1 MDTSECEIE
10 YDQRHMRHESTLT
23 RSNILYKERG
33 ETGEKGKGKGSG
45 RREGRGGGRT
55 GKEEGVQGF
64 GWAHWNVCVSQ
75 E

>member
-33 ETGEKGKGKGSG
+33 DTGEKGKYEQAFRFCSAKLQIFLKFKFSLSKM
-45 RREGRGGGRT
+45 E
-55 GKEEGVQGF
+55 KI
-64 GWAHWNVCVSQ
+64 
-75 E
+75 